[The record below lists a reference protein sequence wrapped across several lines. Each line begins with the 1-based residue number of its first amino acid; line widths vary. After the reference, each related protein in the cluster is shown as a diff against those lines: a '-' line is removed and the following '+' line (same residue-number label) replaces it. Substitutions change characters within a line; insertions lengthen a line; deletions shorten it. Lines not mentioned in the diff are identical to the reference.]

1 MTRHCKTMSTTREH
15 HKLRIR
21 RMEKN
26 VNAVGKLIAR
36 FHGRMTLAEL
46 YTALIG
52 HLALVNGE
60 DLTISELAGRSNQNR
75 QSVSR
80 WVDKTPNV
88 DLVDHPEDG
97 RSKLIRAVDLARM
110 VAYVDTMIADNWLKE
125 AAEQAS

>member
-1 MTRHCKTMSTTREH
+1 MIT
-15 HKLRIR
+15 
-21 RMEKN
+21 
-26 VNAVGKLIAR
+26 R

-46 YTALIG
+46 YTALIS

-60 DLTISELAGRSNQNR
+60 DLTISELAYRSNQNR

-110 VAYVDTMIADNWLKE
+110 VAYVDTMIADNWVKE

>member
-1 MTRHCKTMSTTREH
+1 MIT
-15 HKLRIR
+15 
-21 RMEKN
+21 
-26 VNAVGKLIAR
+26 R

-80 WVDKTPNV
+80 WVDKAPNV
-88 DLVDHPEDG
+88 DLFDHPEDG

-110 VAYVDTMIADNWLKE
+110 TAYVDTMIAGNWLKE